1 MSDEIPPSIQDRGTL
16 ITFDGIRCVE
26 ELGQAIGR
34 RRAELGWSRCKLAEE
49 SGMTEA
55 SIIRLEEGKAAF
67 TFPLVGRIAAVL
79 GLDLQV
85 VLIPRTG
92 ASTSGSKS

>member
-1 MSDEIPPSIQDRGTL
+1 MSDEIPPGTRDGATL
-16 ITFDGIRCVE
+16 MTFDGVRCVE

-34 RRAELGWSRCKLAEE
+34 RREDLGWSRSKLAEE
-49 SGMTEA
+49 SGMTEM
-55 SIIRLEEGKAAF
+55 SIARLEEGQAAF

-85 VLIPRTG
+85 ALVPRTG